1 MSLFSTLIVACTL
14 SSLVFGDDYGMG
26 KSNDWPT
33 TRDIGHINTPSP
45 TKWAPPSYD
54 GKSNWKKNPSYPTY
68 KKTQKPTYAKT
79 KKPTYA
85 KTKKPTKY
93 SPPKGWKKN
102 AKPTWQ
108 KNDHESYEKEAV
120 SHIYNPYDIR
130 QRGIVKAQLKERIES
145 DKQELA
151 ALNELE
157 TVSDE
162 QQDLDGEG
170 VIEAASTDETVQKEA
185 VSHIFNPYD
194 IRKRRSAMRAA
205 IEKSIDDE
213 IAGLAELDELER
225 QEEDGVKQVASGL
238 PNGERCNSRFQ
249 CASIC
254 CSRFGA
260 EFGRCRARVAVG
272 LFFTNCEGQ

>member
-1 MSLFSTLIVACTL
+1 MSLLSTLMVACTL
-14 SSLVFGDDYGMG
+14 SSLVLAGDYGMD
-26 KSNDWPT
+26 KDNHWPT
-33 TRDIGHINTPSP
+33 HKVDIKTPRP
-45 TKWAPPSYD
+45 TKWSPPSYD
-54 GKSNWKKNPSYPTY
+54 GKRNWKNPSYP
-68 KKTQKPTYAKT
+68 KPTYAKT
-79 KKPTYA
+79 E
-85 KTKKPTKY
+85 KPTKY
-93 SPPKGWKKN
+93 AAWKKDS
-102 AKPTWQ
+102 KPTWQ
-108 KNDHESYEKEAV
+108 KTQKYDHETVEKEAV

-130 QRGIVKAQLKERIES
+130 QRGIVKAQLEERIES
-145 DKQELA
+145 DMQELA

-170 VIEAASTDETVQKEA
+170 VIEAASTDETVEKEA
-185 VSHIFNPYD
+185 ASHIYNPYD

-205 IEKSIDDE
+205 IEKSIDDD

-238 PNGERCNSRFQ
+238 PNGSRCNSRFQ

-260 EFGRCRARVAVG
+260 EFGQCRARVAVG

>member
-1 MSLFSTLIVACTL
+1 MSQ
-14 SSLVFGDDYGMG
+14 
-26 KSNDWPT
+26 
-33 TRDIGHINTPSP
+33 
-45 TKWAPPSYD
+45 
-54 GKSNWKKNPSYPTY
+54 NWKKPSYPKPTY
-68 KKTQKPTYAKT
+68 KKTQKPTWQ
-79 KKPTYA
+79 
-85 KTKKPTKY
+85 KPTKY
-93 SPPKGWKKN
+93 SPPKNKYSNKGWKKN
-102 AKPTWQ
+102 DKPTYTAPQ
-108 KNDHESYEKEAV
+108 EYDHEPMYESETYEKEPVYSWFQNPYADRTRRSAMKAQLEEGKEAV

-130 QRGIVKAQLKERIES
+130 QRGIVKAQLEERIES

-151 ALNELE
+151 ALDELE
-157 TVSDE
+157 PVSDE

-170 VIEAASTDETVQKEA
+170 VIESTSTDETVEKEA